1 MAMFATKND
10 IQVVPKGGDAERAA
24 KAVERLRKVLARRDK
39 RRRSVSLPAL
49 DLPTSIVDALE
60 AMLNE
65 VAEGHSV
72 VVSAPERSTEELT
85 TTQAAAELGMSRPKL
100 IDLLEEGDIGYRMV
114 GTHRRIPRLEVLAY
128 KRSIP
133 STVDEARERR
143 KRRLEGLKKMA
154 EISHQAG
161 EGY

>member
-1 MAMFATKND
+1 MTTFATKNGM
-10 IQVVPKGGDAERAA
+10 QVVPKGGDAERAA

-39 RRRSVSLPAL
+39 RRKSVSLPAL
-49 DLPTSIVDALE
+49 ELPTDVVDALA
-60 AMLNE
+60 AMLKE

-85 TTQAAAELGMSRPKL
+85 TTEAAAELGMSRPKL
-100 IDLLEEGDIGYRMV
+100 IDLLEEGEIGYRMV
-114 GTHRRIPRLEVLAY
+114 GTHRRIPAPEVLAY
-128 KRSIP
+128 RRSMP
-133 STVDEARERR
+133 STVEEARERR